1 MILAID
7 IGNTNIV
14 IGCIDKDYIYF
25 VARISTNS
33 KETDE
38 QYATRIEDMLKKY
51 NVEVSDIKGGII
63 SSVVPPLSNTIS
75 HAVQKAIGK
84 VPLMIGPGVKTGL
97 NILTDNPAQLG
108 SDLVVDA
115 VAAISRY
122 PLPIIIIDMGTA
134 TTISAVDEKGR
145 YAGGVIIPGVKI
157 SLDALSD
164 SAAQLPHISLERTKN
179 IIGRNTIDCMKSG
192 IINGNAAML
201 DGMISKFE
209 KELGRKATVIA
220 TGGLSQLIIPSCSSK
235 IIYEENL
242 LLKGLYIIYNKNI

>member
-14 IGCIDKDYIYF
+14 IGCIDKEHIYF

-51 NVEVSDIKGGII
+51 NVELSDISGGII
-63 SSVVPPLSNTIS
+63 SSVVPPMSNTIS

-97 NILTDNPAQLG
+97 NIIIDNPAQLG

-115 VAAISRY
+115 VAAINQY
-122 PLPIIIIDMGTA
+122 QLPIIIIDMGTA
-134 TTISAVDEKGR
+134 TTVSAVDEKGR
-145 YAGGVIIPGVKI
+145 YVGGVIIPGVKI
-157 SLDALSD
+157 ALDALSD
-164 SAAQLPHISLERTKN
+164 NASQLPHISIESTKN
-179 IIGRNTIDCMKSG
+179 VIGKNTIDCMKSG

-201 DGMISKFE
+201 DGMIDKFE
-209 KELGRKATVIA
+209 KELGQKATVVA
-220 TGGLSQLIIPSCSSK
+220 TGGLSKLIIPYCNRE
-235 IIYEENL
+235 IVYEDNL
-242 LLKGLYIIYNKNI
+242 MLKGLYIIYNKNI